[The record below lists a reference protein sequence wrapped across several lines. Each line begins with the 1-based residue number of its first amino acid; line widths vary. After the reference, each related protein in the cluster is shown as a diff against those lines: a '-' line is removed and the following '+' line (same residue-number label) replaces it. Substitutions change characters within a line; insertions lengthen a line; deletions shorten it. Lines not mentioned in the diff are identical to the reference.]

1 MINNETLAERIIIAP
16 VMVPGLAIPRYHKEI
31 GDFDI
36 CFSSEYIHEL
46 YRMTDKSKIIT
57 TLHHNGKVIRCQVIS
72 SFVKGLDIRN
82 QIEREL
88 PSLNYLE
95 INYFEKKLIN
105 LPKGT
110 WLQVRQFESK
120 AEIELLIKSGIKG
133 ASIELPHTIEVNG
146 IKINFTEEYERMDS
160 KKDQLPYTFH
170 IYGGS
175 VWSWGRN
182 EHGPAH
188 FELKKDGKPIDKIFI
203 PSTKSWNAANRKRKI
218 DLLNSENNL
227 ISKKERK
234 KIAEWLD
241 SGDNLSRCQAT
252 WNKNNKDN
260 KERVMFVY

>member
-1 MINNETLAERIIIAP
+1 MINNDTLAEKIIIAP
-16 VMVPGLAIPRYHKEI
+16 VMVPGRSIPRYHKEL

-46 YRMTDKSKIIT
+46 YRITDKSKIYT
-57 TLHHNGKVIRCQVIS
+57 TLQHKGKMISCEVIS

-82 QIEREL
+82 QINREL
-88 PSLNYLE
+88 PFLNHHE
-95 INYFEKKLIN
+95 INYFEKELTN

-110 WLQVRQFESK
+110 WLQVRQFDSK
-120 AEIELLIKSGIKG
+120 EEIESLIKSGVKG
-133 ASIELPHTIEVNG
+133 ASIELPHTIKVNG
-146 IKINFTEEYERMDS
+146 VEINFTEEYDRMDS
-160 KKDQLPYTFH
+160 KKDQLPYTIH

-175 VWSWGRN
+175 TWSWGRN

-203 PSTKSWNAANRKRKI
+203 PNTKSWKAATNKRKI
-218 DLLNSENNL
+218 DLLNSKNGL

-241 SGDNLSRCQAT
+241 SRNNLARCQTT
-252 WNKNNKDN
+252 WNKNNKNN